1 MTTDNDNIETIET
14 EPEPEVTPRSVA
26 VLLNILQTENTF
38 QGMTD
43 AEIQS
48 IVDYEK
54 NMSFMQGKSTQQQ
67 NSYTDYHTTMQSRM
81 DAALQEQQSMLESI
95 MNRASNSQSTVVQ
108 YG

>member
-1 MTTDNDNIETIET
+1 MTTNNENVETVETET
-14 EPEPEVTPRSVA
+14 EPETTQRSVA

-48 IVDYEK
+48 IIDYEK
-54 NMSFMQGKSTQQQ
+54 NLSYMQGQSTQQQ

-81 DAALQEQQSMLESI
+81 SAALQEQQSMLESI

>member
-1 MTTDNDNIETIET
+1 MTTNNENVETVET
-14 EPEPEVTPRSVA
+14 ETELETTQRSVA

-48 IVDYEK
+48 IIDYEK
-54 NMSFMQGKSTQQQ
+54 NISFMQGQSAQQQ
-67 NSYTDYHTTMQSRM
+67 NNYTNYRTTMQSRM
-81 DAALQEQQSMLESI
+81 DAALQEQQSMIESI

>member
-1 MTTDNDNIETIET
+1 MTTDNDNVETVET
-14 EPEPEVTPRSVA
+14 EPEPEATPRTVA
-26 VLLNILQTENTF
+26 VLLNILQTDNTF

-48 IVDYEK
+48 IIDYEK
-54 NMSFMQGKSTQQQ
+54 NMSFMQGQSAQQQ
-67 NSYTDYHTTMQSRM
+67 NSYTNYRTTMQSRM

-95 MNRASNSQSTVVQ
+95 MNRASNSQSAVVQ

>member
-1 MTTDNDNIETIET
+1 MTTNNENIEVVET
-14 EPEPEVTPRSVA
+14 ETESETTQRSVA

-48 IVDYEK
+48 IIDYEK
-54 NMSFMQGKSTQQQ
+54 NMSYMRGQSTQQQ
-67 NSYTDYHTTMQSRM
+67 SSYTDYHTTMQSRM